1 MPTLNLRRKI
11 IRLESVHAWAVPGAG
26 LGQLRPSR
34 HPAMAGEVIKP
45 IQQGCREPRKRSGA
59 LVHLRQRTRIKERW
73 KRSRKREEGGAWVR
87 MGREND

>member
-26 LGQLRPSR
+26 LGQLGPSR

-45 IQQGCREPRKRSGA
+45 IQQGMLRASQKVRSSGA
-59 LVHLRQRTRIKERW
+59 PETKDK
-73 KRSRKREEGGAWVR
+73 KRGEVEKK
-87 MGREND
+87 